1 MEHQSREQSPVC
13 QGGGVNVL
21 LIGPPGS
28 GKGTQGER
36 LAAELGLAHISS
48 GDLLRAEVEARTP
61 IGRMVEAIMRA
72 GDLVPD
78 IVILALLLRPVIEA
92 ADGAGYLLDGFPRSV
107 EQAEM
112 VRHSV
117 AQAGVGPDAVVYLD
131 APREELVRRILAR
144 AEREGR
150 ADDNP
155 ETVRARLKVFDE
167 ATLPLVEH
175 YRGRGLLHVIQADQ
189 EPDQVT
195 KDILATLTAV

>member
-1 MEHQSREQSPVC
+1 
-13 QGGGVNVL
+13 VNVL

-28 GKGTQGER
+28 GKGTQCER
-36 LAAELGLAHISS
+36 LSAELGLVHISS
-48 GDLLRAEVEARTP
+48 GDLLRAEVEAATP
-61 IGRMVEAIMRA
+61 IGQMVAAMMQA

-78 IVILALLLRPVIEA
+78 IIILALLLRPVIEA
-92 ADGAGYLLDGFPRSV
+92 AQGPGYLLDGFPRSV

-117 AQAGVGPDAVVYLD
+117 AQAGVGPNAVVYLD

-144 AEREGR
+144 AEVEGR

-175 YRGRGLLHVIQADQ
+175 YRGRGLLRVIQADQ
-189 EPDQVT
+189 EPDRVT
-195 KDILATLTAV
+195 ADILATLRSV